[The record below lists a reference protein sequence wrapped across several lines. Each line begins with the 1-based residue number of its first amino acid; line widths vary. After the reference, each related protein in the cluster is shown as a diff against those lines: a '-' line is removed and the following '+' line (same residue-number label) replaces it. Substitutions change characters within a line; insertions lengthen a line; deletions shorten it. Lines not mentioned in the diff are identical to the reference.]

1 MNIEYLSGAYALRRI
16 KKTLLC
22 CLVSGMLFVMNV
34 LPLQASPAVEAPS
47 YLLMEAS
54 TGRVI
59 CEQNA
64 DERRSPASI
73 TKIMT
78 LLLIFEHLNTGRIT
92 LDSQVV
98 TSAHAKSMGGS
109 QVFDQN
115 AGFSAPAMM
124 PVFLRL
130 SLLQEVKKNLCK

>member
-1 MNIEYLSGAYALRRI
+1 MHARRFLCICMNIEYLSGAYALRRI

-92 LDSQVV
+92 LDS
-98 TSAHAKSMGGS
+98 
-109 QVFDQN
+109 
-115 AGFSAPAMM
+115 
-124 PVFLRL
+124 
-130 SLLQEVKKNLCK
+130 

>member
-1 MNIEYLSGAYALRRI
+1 MHARRFLCICMNIEYLSGAYALRRI
-16 KKTLLC
+16 KKALLC

-92 LDSQVV
+92 LDS
-98 TSAHAKSMGGS
+98 
-109 QVFDQN
+109 
-115 AGFSAPAMM
+115 
-124 PVFLRL
+124 
-130 SLLQEVKKNLCK
+130 